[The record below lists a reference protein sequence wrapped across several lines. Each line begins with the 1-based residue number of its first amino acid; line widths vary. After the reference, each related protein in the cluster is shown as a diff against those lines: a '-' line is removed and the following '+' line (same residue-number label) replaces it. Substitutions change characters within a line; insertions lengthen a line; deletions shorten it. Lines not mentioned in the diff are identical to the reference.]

1 MSEVTSPACIKE
13 PLLPAR
19 LSAKRPIQLKEE
31 ITAFKRR
38 RILEEASNLFFTEG
52 YDTTTLDAVAER
64 LNVSKPFIYSY
75 YKNKGELLSEICQT
89 GIKLS
94 LLALEQSLAVEGTAT
109 DKLKA
114 VVERV
119 ARIIIE
125 NQRYISIYL
134 REEKSLDPDD
144 ARRIRL
150 MRHHFDE
157 LLGDLLENGCK
168 SGEFGIAEPS
178 RTAIWVSGLLTWIA
192 LWYHEGGSW
201 SETEVVM
208 DALTMIMKMVAPGR
222 PPRG

>member
-1 MSEVTSPACIKE
+1 LIEE
-13 PLLPAR
+13 PHLPAR
-19 LSAKRPIQLKEE
+19 LSGKRPVQLKEE
-31 ITAFKRR
+31 IAAFKRR
-38 RILEEASNLFFTEG
+38 RILEEASHLFFTEG

-64 LNVSKPFIYSY
+64 LHVSKPFIYSY
-75 YKNKGELLSEICQT
+75 YKNKSELLYEICQT

-94 LLALEQSLAVEGTAT
+94 LSALEQSIAVEGTAS

-134 REEKSLDPDD
+134 REEKSLDADD
-144 ARRIRL
+144 ARRIRM

-157 LLGDLLENGCK
+157 LLGDLLEKGCK
-168 SGEFGIAEPS
+168 TGEFGIQNPS
-178 RTAIWVSGLLTWIA
+178 RAAIWVSGLLTWIA

-208 DALTMIMKMVAPGR
+208 DALTMVMKMVAPGR
-222 PPRG
+222 PYRG